1 MYSLILAALLTPI
14 QYNFPAQKP
23 VVYEMKVSMQGY
35 IPVLGGNEGTAEL
48 FLGIEV
54 GALPPD
60 SEGRLRAYNDLVEVK
75 TVFNGATLPF
85 GLDSIKSFFPK
96 TTVSH
101 SPHGKVLAND
111 APDVQ
116 LPVRLP
122 GLDPKRFPEITY
134 LPLEF
139 PAEGVEIG
147 KSWTFVRKI
156 GPDDMVYTVKTH
168 SLDDASAKFGVS
180 VQQTSLTFEDEAGEL
195 VAEAEGIRKVETTL
209 TGQGEVHFDRKK
221 GMATQ
226 VRVVTQ
232 AQGNVTDLSSKK
244 VSQRQLTTTLDVRLR
259 GTGPSIEPSPKK
271 SSEAAGWQSWLQ
283 RTADFA
289 TNVSRSV
296 SMGWSLLK
304 AFLGIRVS

>member
-1 MYSLILAALLTPI
+1 MYSLILAALLAPI

-23 VVYEMKVSMQGY
+23 VVYEMKVSMEGY

-60 SEGRLRAYNDLVEVK
+60 PEGRLRAYNDLVEVK
-75 TVFNGATLPF
+75 TVFNGASLPF

-101 SPHGKVLAND
+101 SPHGKVLSND

-139 PAEGVEIG
+139 PPEGVEIG

-156 GPDDMVYTVKTH
+156 GPDDMVYTVKTV
-168 SLDDASAKFGVS
+168 SLDDSSAKFGVS
-180 VQQTSLTFEDEAGEL
+180 VKQTSLTFEDEAGEL
-195 VAEAEGIRKVETTL
+195 VSEAEAIRKVETAL
-209 TGQGEVHFDRKK
+209 TGEGEVHFDRKR
-221 GMATQ
+221 GMATR

-232 AQGNVTDLSSKK
+232 AQGNVTEIATKKASK
-244 VSQRQLTTTLDVRLR
+244 RLLTTTLDVRLR
-259 GTGPSIEPSPKK
+259 GAGPPIELSPKK
-271 SSEAAGWQSWLQ
+271 STAESGWRSWLQ
-283 RTADFA
+283 RGADFA
-289 TNVSRSV
+289 TDVSRSV
-296 SMGWSLLK
+296 ALGWSLLK